1 MNGVVGVMIGKV
13 IEVID
18 RITWLQWMFIIFSI
32 LCLVLDKVI
41 LPYLKQYVDADY
53 DSDNPY
59 KKPKTNKNKY
69 IGLMVLYISCEFIVR
84 IMSVPVL
91 PLAKEDIV
99 VTEDEV
105 VSETV
110 LVEEE
115 YSKVGNLILRCEYE
129 VVPKEKWSELSAEE
143 LYLVRN
149 GIYAYE
155 GRIFIEKDLTDF
167 FDQYWWYEPIILPKD
182 FKGEYLNTYQH
193 ENIMNILEIEDKER
207 GK

>member
-1 MNGVVGVMIGKV
+1 MNGVVGVAIGKV

-18 RITWLQWMFIIFSI
+18 KITWLQWIFIILSI

-41 LPYLKQYVDADY
+41 LPYLKQYVEDDY

-59 KKPKTNKNKY
+59 KKPKPNRSKY
-69 IGLMVLYISCEFIVR
+69 IGLMALYLSCEFIVR

-91 PLAKEDIV
+91 PLAKEDTV
-99 VTEDEV
+99 VTEV
-105 VSETV
+105 VHEKV

-129 VVPKEKWSELSAEE
+129 VVPKEKWSGLSAEE
-143 LYLVRN
+143 LRLVRN

-155 GRIFIEKDLTDF
+155 GRVFIEKELTDF
-167 FDQYWWYEPIILPKD
+167 FNHYWWYEPIILPKD
-182 FKGEYLNTYQH
+182 FKVEYLNTYQYK
-193 ENIMNILEIEDKER
+193 NIMNILEIEDEKR
-207 GK
+207 AK